1 MNRMQ
6 IPLIKLVWLCLFLVT
21 HKLFAFELIEPQQRA
36 LFAEEFVTVTVKVP
50 DKYVRRIDI
59 EINEERSY
67 EIITGTDKNIYCKR
81 IKLDLG
87 RNRIDLRSF
96 TGGDEMKEL
105 KTINVYYTSPVIQ
118 EYKYPP
124 DEYTQTFFHTDA
136 NEALCANCHN
146 MAVNEVPGV
155 AFEDVT
161 ESNCYSCHKELA
173 KRAKNHAPAVNW
185 ICTSC
190 HNGKTANKNKH
201 DQGKSKFTF
210 EDPIKEKCLSCHEKN
225 KNKWAGKRFDHDPA
239 ESGRCNRCHNP
250 HSSPN
255 EYYLRKPVWD
265 LCVGCHADKT
275 SGMHVVNTSFTRQ
288 NHPTKDKD
296 DPSRPGKRLSCVSC
310 HNPHAS
316 NKRFFL
322 PDNRGNQMICTMCH
336 KK

>member
-146 MAVNEVPGV
+146 SAIFP
-155 AFEDVT
+155 
-161 ESNCYSCHKELA
+161 
-173 KRAKNHAPAVNW
+173 
-185 ICTSC
+185 
-190 HNGKTANKNKH
+190 
-201 DQGKSKFTF
+201 
-210 EDPIKEKCLSCHEKN
+210 
-225 KNKWAGKRFDHDPA
+225 
-239 ESGRCNRCHNP
+239 
-250 HSSPN
+250 
-255 EYYLRKPVWD
+255 
-265 LCVGCHADKT
+265 
-275 SGMHVVNTSFTRQ
+275 
-288 NHPTKDKD
+288 
-296 DPSRPGKRLSCVSC
+296 
-310 HNPHAS
+310 
-316 NKRFFL
+316 
-322 PDNRGNQMICTMCH
+322 
-336 KK
+336 